1 MANVPN
7 KAVQKAK
14 AKSPAKAS
22 AIPEHVKKPND
33 HQPAKED
40 VTGPVSTEV
49 EWEGHVYTVDAEAL
63 DDAELLEF
71 FTDENFVGALRLL
84 LGTKQWVEYKE
95 RARDENGRVKATECA
110 KFLFH
115 VSDEV
120 KRKNS

>member
-1 MANVPN
+1 MATPN

-14 AKSPAKAS
+14 AKDPKETSIPAN
-22 AIPEHVKKPND
+22 VKKPND

-40 VTGPVSTEV
+40 VEGPVSTDV
-49 EWEGHVYTVDAEAL
+49 EWEGHVYTVDADAL

-84 LGTKQWVEYKE
+84 LGGKQWNEYKE
-95 RARDENGRVKATECA
+95 RARDEKGRVKATEAA

-115 VSDEV
+115 VADEV